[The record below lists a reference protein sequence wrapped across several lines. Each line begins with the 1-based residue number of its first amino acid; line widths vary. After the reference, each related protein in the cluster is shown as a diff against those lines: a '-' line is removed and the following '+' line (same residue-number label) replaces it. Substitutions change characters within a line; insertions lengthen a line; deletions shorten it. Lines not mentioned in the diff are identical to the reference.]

1 MVCLLS
7 SQGVV
12 QRPRQKILLLFF
24 TLLFLGGLNA
34 WGTTAQAAASPTEN
48 ANLSVG
54 WYALNNSDGITPQY
68 AWKQSAGPIV
78 TLGGAN
84 TNVVTFQ
91 PPKVMVD
98 TPLSFEL
105 TVTNNNQITAKRAVT
120 VMVTSINLPPIA
132 NAGSAQSVNENIA
145 VTLDGS
151 GSKDSDGTITAYAW
165 KQTAGSSVTLSGATT
180 AKPTFTAP
188 TVTADTPLTFELTVT
203 DNNGATAKSTVVITV
218 KNVNAPPIANAGSAQ
233 TVNENS
239 PVTLDGSG
247 SKDSDGTITAY
258 AWKQTAGSSVTLN
271 GATTAK
277 PTFTAPSVTVDT
289 PLTFELTVTDNN
301 GATAKS
307 TVTIT
312 VKNVNAPPTANA
324 QSLKGNQ
331 DTVLSITL
339 VGTDADKDTL
349 AYAIT
354 TQPSN
359 GKLSALNGNK
369 LTYTPKLN
377 FFGVDSF
384 QFKVNDGKVDS
395 APATVNIEVKAS
407 TPAPAITSI
416 TPLTGKVGQ
425 SVTLSVSGSNL
436 PATIVATIAAQKVG
450 CTTATKSATAATFT
464 CPLDVVGSQALTVRT
479 NTTANGGTLIS
490 GGSATFVVSSASS
503 TLGTLNDTGITTCSD
518 VTTNGLPCPVAGFP
532 AQDGE
537 FGRDKSAN
545 DNSDGH
551 AGFSFTKI
559 SSTGAAL
566 PASATSWSCVKDN
579 VTGLM
584 WEVKT
589 DDGGLHDKDWGYS
602 WYEPDGTKNGGN
614 AGTQNGG
621 ACGGTSSC
629 DTQGFVHA
637 VNTAGWCG
645 AKDWRLPTVWELES
659 MVSYDRT
666 APAID
671 ADYFPNTNSHWYWSS
686 SPAAADGSSAWLVFF
701 YDGKDINYVKD
712 YGGSNVRLV
721 RGGQ

>member
-91 PPKVMVD
+91 PPKVTVD

-120 VMVTSINLPPIA
+120 VMVKSINLPPIA
-132 NAGSAQSVNENIA
+132 NAGSAQSVNENTP

-188 TVTADTPLTFELTVT
+188 SVTADTPLTFELTVT

-218 KNVNAPPIANAGSAQ
+218 KNVNAPPTASAQ
-233 TVNENS
+233 T
-239 PVTLDGSG
+239 
-247 SKDSDGTITAY
+247 
-258 AWKQTAGSSVTLN
+258 
-271 GATTAK
+271 
-277 PTFTAPSVTVDT
+277 
-289 PLTFELTVTDNN
+289 
-301 GATAKS
+301 
-307 TVTIT
+307 
-312 VKNVNAPPTANA
+312 
-324 QSLKGNQ
+324 LKVNQ

-339 VGTDADKDTL
+339 AGTDADKDTL
-349 AYAIT
+349 TYAIT

-436 PATIVATIAAQKVG
+436 PATIVATIAAQQVG

-464 CPLDVVGSQALTVRT
+464 CPLDVVGSQALTVNT
-479 NTTANGGTLIS
+479 NTLVNGGTLIS
-490 GGSATFVVSSASS
+490 GGSATFVVSSALSI
-503 TLGTLNDTGITTCSD
+503 LGKLNDTGITTCSNA
-518 VTTNGLPCPVAGFP
+518 TTNGLPCPVSGFP
-532 AQDGE
+532 GQDAE

-584 WEVKT
+584 WEIKT
-589 DDGGLHDKDWGYS
+589 DDGGLHDRDWTYT
-602 WYEPDGTKNGGN
+602 WYEPDGTKNGGD

-621 ACGGTSSC
+621 ACGGTSPC
-629 DTQGFVHA
+629 DTQGFVQA

-645 AKDWRLPTVWELES
+645 AKDWRLPTVWELKS
-659 MVSYDRT
+659 IISYDRT
-666 APAID
+666 DPAID
-671 ADYFPNTNSHWYWSS
+671 TDYFPNTLSAWFWSS
-686 SPAAADGSSAWLVFF
+686 SSFQYAALGNNAWYVVFNDGYHNWERKSS
-701 YDGKDINYVKD
+701 DGK
-712 YGGSNVRLV
+712 VRLV